1 MSICLYNPA
10 LLTPEYNGQFRLS
23 KRKAHIFSVKLTS
36 KTDNENFSVS
46 RVTNSRTSSTLL
58 YGHRVSVHFHNI
70 CHCVIIIALYPVQLM
85 TDFLALIRFHYSKTV
100 AK

>member
-23 KRKAHIFSVKLTS
+23 KRKALFCKINQL

-58 YGHRVSVHFHNI
+58 YVHRVSAHFCNI

-85 TDFLALIRFHYSKTV
+85 TDLLALIRFHYSKTV

>member
-36 KTDNENFSVS
+36 LKRTMKTF
-46 RVTNSRTSSTLL
+46 
-58 YGHRVSVHFHNI
+58 
-70 CHCVIIIALYPVQLM
+70 LYPESQTLVHRQPCF
-85 TDFLALIRFHYSKTV
+85 TDTGYLRTFIIFV
-100 AK
+100 IV

>member
-36 KTDNENFSVS
+36 LKRTMKT
-46 RVTNSRTSSTLL
+46 
-58 YGHRVSVHFHNI
+58 
-70 CHCVIIIALYPVQLM
+70 
-85 TDFLALIRFHYSKTV
+85 FL
-100 AK
+100 